1 MLEVAKFPFCAA
13 GAKCTNGA
21 RYGGF
26 ASKTIVDECNQLPDF
41 GMCGCYKR
49 GPQGPAESEMTT
61 ENGCKVELTIGESNP
76 VQGPRQPS
84 SSTPVSADD
93 SSGQCAH
100 LESQGLCNDN
110 LGNQTALL
118 FGAYRGAA
126 GAESYF
132 DG

>member
-1 MLEVAKFPFCAA
+1 
-13 GAKCTNGA
+13 
-21 RYGGF
+21 
-26 ASKTIVDECNQLPDF
+26 
-41 GMCGCYKR
+41 MCGCYEP
-49 GPQGPAESEMTT
+49 GTAQSDMTT

-93 SSGQCAH
+93 SSGQCA
-100 LESQGLCNDN
+100 LLSSQGLCNDN